1 MRNLVWSVGLNNP
14 SDLFPDKKICVTAT
28 LKGGCGFKGCTFP
41 HEDNMVTDVMA
52 ETAVRLLDKLIK
64 DPTIADAQGA

>member
-1 MRNLVWSVGLNNP
+1 M
-14 SDLFPDKKICVTAT
+14 CVTAT